1 MLYVERQRK
10 WIKEVGLE
18 IGDKVLI
25 VGKSVNGS
33 GAWDGDDWVEQMDET
48 VGLTGVVV
56 LQDEPHG
63 RYTEEWGIRV
73 ETEKG
78 RWNYPFFV
86 LVKV

>member
-1 MLYVERQRK
+1 MYVEQQRK

-33 GAWDGDDWVEQMDET
+33 GAWDGDGWVEQMDDT

-56 LQDEPHG
+56 NQDESYG
-63 RYTEEWGIRV
+63 RDTEEWGIRV
-73 ETEKG
+73 QTDKG
-78 RWNYPFFV
+78 VWNYPFFV